1 MNRRKNRR
9 LGFLSLQL
17 QNTEENLQETEGE
30 LQTFTAEFDVDMDYQ
45 ANKAG
50 YERLRQRFEEIRTE
64 QARKPY
70 FLRNSKFVTPTF
82 ETVASDLEDIM
93 DFGRIVDNCE
103 FSEPL
108 ITMNTYNFELLEYK
122 QSIKDFQ
129 QVPVKGNFITLSF
142 IYMTIFFFL
151 SQLNVLFR

>member
-1 MNRRKNRR
+1 
-9 LGFLSLQL
+9 
-17 QNTEENLQETEGE
+17 
-30 LQTFTAEFDVDMDYQ
+30 
-45 ANKAG
+45 
-50 YERLRQRFEEIRTE
+50 
-64 QARKPY
+64 
-70 FLRNSKFVTPTF
+70 
-82 ETVASDLEDIM
+82 M

-151 SQLNVLFR
+151 SQLNVLFRWKQSIEHYT